1 MVLNGQ
7 VVKRNKATSTPIT
20 DDIIAY
26 LNSKAV
32 GKKDKIHHI
41 DKPLFEMGNQH
52 IPIDDYDED
61 VEFNAAGKLNDVPI
75 EKYLL

>member
-1 MVLNGQ
+1 MVFLFTNNGE
-7 VVKRNKATSTPIT
+7 VVKRNKVTTMPLT

-32 GKKDKIHHI
+32 GRKGKFHNI
-41 DKPLFEMGNQH
+41 DKPLFEMGNHH

-61 VEFNAAGKLNDVPI
+61 IEFEGFNRF
-75 EKYLL
+75 